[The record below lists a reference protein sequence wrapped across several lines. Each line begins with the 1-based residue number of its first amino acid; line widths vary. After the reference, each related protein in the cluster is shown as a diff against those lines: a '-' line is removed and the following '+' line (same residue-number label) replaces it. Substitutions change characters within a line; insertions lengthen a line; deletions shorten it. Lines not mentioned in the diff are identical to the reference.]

1 MCPDKK
7 RPAENTCR
15 IVKGLDAVWAH
26 FCPSKP
32 CLPSSIDGKM
42 SGGHSAR
49 MDIRSLGLQCSA
61 VMMASSS
68 RTASST
74 VSLMTK

>member
-1 MCPDKK
+1 MSLLI
-7 RPAENTCR
+7 AGYS
-15 IVKGLDAVWAH
+15 IIMIYFQSAAVRLE
-26 FCPSKP
+26 F
-32 CLPSSIDGKM
+32 LLYRVSSINEGKI
-42 SGGHSAR
+42 SGSYSAR